1 MLCALNLISTFL
13 LLSLGTSADG
23 PLVLEGIMSLGTSA
37 DGPLVLEG
45 IMSLGT
51 SADGPLV
58 PEGINHTIVSVIIE
72 MYSS

>member
-1 MLCALNLISTFL
+1 VLCALNLISTFL
-13 LLSLGTSADG
+13 LL
-23 PLVLEGIMSLGTSA
+23 SLGTSA